1 MPKRH
6 LIFIGLATSL
16 FLALL
21 FLPEPAT
28 AQEVLMEGEIPLM
41 EGARVVQEK
50 VEGSMG
56 HFVLE
61 VPASVADVVDFYRQA
76 MADQGWPPGSVSTIG
91 DRGAIMLND
100 GQRQFALRAEREND
114 HTKVIL
120 MLTGP

>member
-28 AQEVLMEGEIPLM
+28 AQEVLM